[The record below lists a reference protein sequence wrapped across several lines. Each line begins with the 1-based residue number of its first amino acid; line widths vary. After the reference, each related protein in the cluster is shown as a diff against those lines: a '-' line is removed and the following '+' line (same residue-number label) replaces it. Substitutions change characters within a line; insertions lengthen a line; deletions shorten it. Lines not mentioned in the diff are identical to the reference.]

1 MNLQLKIVAMMY
13 VNCCK
18 FVLGGELYEGIVESD
33 GREEGEWDLG
43 RKTGL
48 GDIQA
53 SMPTL
58 NKRGQLVKR
67 AGDFYL

>member
-1 MNLQLKIVAMMY
+1 MMY